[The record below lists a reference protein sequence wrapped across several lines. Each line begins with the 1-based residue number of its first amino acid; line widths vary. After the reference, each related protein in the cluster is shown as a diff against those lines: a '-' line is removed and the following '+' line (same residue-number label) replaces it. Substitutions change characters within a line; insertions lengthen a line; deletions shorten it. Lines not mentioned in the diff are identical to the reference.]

1 MYMVKQE
8 NVLEFEWDKGNIDK
22 NYEKHGITQKQAE
35 EIFLDE
41 NLLQLKDIGHS
52 QNEKRFT
59 VIGKTFQNKLLFT
72 AFTIRNSKIR
82 IISVRMANKKER
94 KIYEKKS

>member
-8 NVLEFEWDKGNIDK
+8 KILEFEWDEGNIDK
-22 NYEKHGITQKQAE
+22 NYKKHGFTPKQAE
-35 EIFLDE
+35 EMFLDE
-41 NLLQLKDIGHS
+41 NLLQLEDIRHS

-59 VIGKTFQNKLLFT
+59 VLGKTFQKKLLFT

-82 IISVRMANKKER
+82 IISIRTANKKER
-94 KIYEKKS
+94 RIYEK